1 MKIRWEKNGSTIT
14 VVYGP
19 SVAMLDGIT
28 NSMDM
33 SLSKL
38 RELVMDD
45 GQRGLAC
52 CDSGGRKESDTELN
66 WTELGKPGMLQSM
79 GLQRVEHNWATEPNR
94 TDGPS
99 EGHNTKPDVYISG
112 IKISWKG

>member
-1 MKIRWEKNGSTIT
+1 MKIRWEENGSAIT

-38 RELVMDD
+38 QELVMDD
-45 GQRGLAC
+45 GQRGLAY
-52 CDSGGRKESDTELN
+52 CDSWGHKESDMTEWLN
-66 WTELGKPGMLQSM
+66 WIELGKPGMLQSM
-79 GLQRVEHNWATEPNR
+79 GLQRVEHNWVTEPNQ

-112 IKISWKG
+112 IKIS